1 MTKQTKIL
9 IIFIPVAILA
19 FSFLLF
25 SKDDTGSENKI
36 DTGKKVNQEELILD
50 YKSDLKKIIDDF
62 SLAFSS
68 PTFSADM
75 ARETRNK
82 LQTKKSVSSEFN
94 DLHMALFLAVTKIE
108 DSMVENDMAGRNSG
122 WEEIEKI
129 KKENPWL
136 N

>member
-1 MTKQTKIL
+1 MTKQAKIL

-25 SKDDTGSENKI
+25 FKDGIKSESKVNTEKQ
-36 DTGKKVNQEELILD
+36 VNQEEMMLD
-50 YKSDLKKIIDDF
+50 YKNDLKKTINDL
-62 SLAFSS
+62 SLAVAS
-68 PTFSADM
+68 TDFSADM
-75 ARETRNK
+75 ARSARNK
-82 LQTKKSVSSEFN
+82 IQAQTVPAEFR
-94 DLHMALFLAVTKIE
+94 DLHMKLFQAVTKIE
-108 DSMVENDMAGRNSG
+108 DSMVENDMAGKNSG